1 MKLIRCT
8 KVTDGMNTK
17 SGLPFKFKNQK
28 ANLSW
33 NLRYKSENGIP
44 IFSMWKEC
52 EIIQGE
58 WFKFEYYITLLIKNE
73 NQTTICYFTGDSLF
87 NDILLYI
94 KTKNIFNIL
103 TNVFAWVGGILGII
117 LTIIQIINI

>member
-8 KVTDGMNTK
+8 NITDGMNTK

-33 NLRYKSENGIP
+33 NLRYKSENDIP
-44 IFSMWKEC
+44 IFSKWKEC
-52 EIIQGE
+52 KIIQGE
-58 WFKFEYYITLLIKNE
+58 WFKFEYYITLSIKNE
-73 NQTTICYFTGDSLF
+73 NKTTICYFTGDSLC

-94 KTKNIFNIL
+94 KAKNIFNIL
-103 TNVFAWVGGILGII
+103 TNIFAWVGGILGII